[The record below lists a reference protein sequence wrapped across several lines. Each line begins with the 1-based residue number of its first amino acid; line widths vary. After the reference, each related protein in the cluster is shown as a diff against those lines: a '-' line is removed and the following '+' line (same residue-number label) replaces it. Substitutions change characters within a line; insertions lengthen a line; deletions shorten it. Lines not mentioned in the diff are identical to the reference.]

1 MSGHCKRGELM
12 KVLSLSYTDYI
23 GGAAK
28 AAYRIHN
35 ALRLSNSDVENTL
48 LVRIKSTDDPAVKV
62 FGGVHLNPFR
72 IKIGGQIQKLQQT
85 CNENLHT
92 GNWLPS
98 KLSNYINNSNA
109 DVVHLHWVAGEMLS
123 IADLGKIDKP
133 IVWTLHDMWPF
144 CGSEHV
150 DYNYDNEPRWVGGYT
165 KINRSNNDRWIDVD
179 KHVWNKKIKFWDKRN
194 NFHIV
199 GPSQWMSSCAKKSL
213 LFRDSQI
220 STIPNCL
227 DMSVFKRLDKR
238 FCREI
243 LSLPQR
249 RKIILFGA
257 IGGAKDKNKG
267 FHFLVEAINKL
278 YNRIVNKNEVLCVVF
293 GQSKPEGCA
302 EIPFDTIWTG
312 HLYDDTSLSL
322 LYNAADVMV
331 VPSMVESF
339 GQTAS
344 EAQACGCPVVSFRTT
359 GLIDII
365 IDNETGFLVNKF
377 DCVDMS
383 EAIASVI
390 FASEDKRRKLSNNAI
405 ARAAELWSYDVVSAQ
420 YISLYEQMS
429 K

>member
-1 MSGHCKRGELM
+1 MSGHGQRGELM
-12 KVLSLSYTDYI
+12 RILSLNYTDYI

-28 AAYRIHN
+28 AAYRLHN
-35 ALRLSNSDVENTL
+35 ALRMSSSDVENTL

-62 FGGVHLNPFR
+62 FGSGHLNPFR
-72 IKIGGQIQKLQQT
+72 IKFGGQIQKLQRT

-98 KLSNYINNSNA
+98 NLSNYINNSNA

-123 IADLGKIDKP
+123 IADLGNIDKP

-150 DYNYDNEPRWVGGYT
+150 DYNYDDDPRWVGGYT
-165 KINRSNNDRWIDVD
+165 KINRGHSDSWIDVD
-179 KHVWNKKIKFWDKRN
+179 KLVWDKKIKFWEKRN
-194 NFHIV
+194 KFHIV
-199 GPSQWMSSCAKKSL
+199 GPSQWMSSCAEKSL
-213 LFRDSQI
+213 LFRDSGI

-227 DMSVFKRLDKR
+227 DLSVFKKLNKF
-238 FCREI
+238 FCRET
-243 LSLPQR
+243 LSLPR
-249 RKIILFGA
+249 DKKIILFGA

-278 YNRIVNKNEVLCVVF
+278 YNGIVNKDEVLCVVF
-293 GQSKPEGCA
+293 GQSKPEECT

-331 VPSMVESF
+331 VPSIVESF

-344 EAQACGCPVVSFRTT
+344 EAQACGCPVISFRTT
-359 GLIDII
+359 GLTDII
-365 IDNETGFLVNKF
+365 VDNETGFLVNKF
-377 DCVDMS
+377 DSVDMS

-390 FASEDKRRKLSNNAI
+390 FGCTDKWRQLSNNAV
-405 ARAAELWSYDVVSAQ
+405 ARAAVLWGYDVVSAQ
-420 YISLYEQMS
+420 YISIYEKML